1 MNRTQSFVS
10 AFGAGIVA
18 LSSLTGVAQTAPAPA
33 PQAPAT
39 APAPVAPHAV
49 DAKIA
54 LIAFEQVVVAT
65 NEGVHTVQDVQK
77 KFEPKKAQLDTLGN
91 EAESLRKQLA
101 SAPATMP
108 EEEKAS
114 RQRAL
119 DVKEKQYQRDAE
131 DAQTAY
137 NADLQE
143 ALGKVAQ
150 KVSGVMRQY
159 VKQNGYTLLLD
170 VGGQGSNVLWA
181 DEGTD
186 VSQAVVTAYN
196 TTSGVAAPI
205 PSAPGATRPRTSTT
219 PKPAAPAPAK

>member
-33 PQAPAT
+33 PAAPST
-39 APAPVAPHAV
+39 APAPVQPHAV

-65 NEGVHTVQDVQK
+65 NEGMRTVQDVQK
-77 KFEPKKAQLDTLGN
+77 KYEPKKAALDTLGN

-101 SAPATMP
+101 TAPATMP

-196 TTSGVAAPI
+196 AASGVAAPM
-205 PSAPGATRPRTSTT
+205 PSAPGAARPRTSTT
-219 PKPAAPAPAK
+219 PKPAPSK